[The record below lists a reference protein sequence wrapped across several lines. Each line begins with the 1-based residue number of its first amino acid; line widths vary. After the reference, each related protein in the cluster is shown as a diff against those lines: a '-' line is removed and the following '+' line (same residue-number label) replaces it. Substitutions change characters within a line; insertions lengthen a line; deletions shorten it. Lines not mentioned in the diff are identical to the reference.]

1 MLKPLICRLFREH
14 DYKVCSEPGAL
25 FLECTRCGLRSRGW
39 QLLVERRVSRANSPL
54 TLFFAEPGESARAV
68 DEETG
73 ADIWAALMDVGD
85 LRLTFGPES
94 RLP

>member
-1 MLKPLICRLFREH
+1 MLKPLLCRLFREH

-25 FLECTRCGLRSRGW
+25 FLECTRCGNRSRGW
-39 QLLVERRVSRANSPL
+39 QLLMERRVSRTNSPL
-54 TLFFAEPGESARAV
+54 RLFFADSTESPRAV
-68 DEETG
+68 EEEGST
-73 ADIWAALMDVGD
+73 DFWATLMDVGE